1 MKHGRLIRN
10 IAVGLLAVGL
20 LVVFVYLFVSSPS
33 RRNADG
39 RCGGVVVR
47 INAHQGGEPLF
58 LSPDGVV
65 DELTRHG
72 IVLKGRPLDSI
83 DLRGIEKT
91 LSSLSV
97 YEQVEAFIAPSSATL
112 QIRLKE
118 KHPLFIVQDRTGKS
132 HYVTEGR
139 GTISVRQGFATYLP
153 VVSGDL
159 DLLYATS
166 DVYDLMAVL
175 RRDSD
180 LVDYF
185 GQIYVDASDGIVLI
199 PRIGSTRVII
209 GKTTDWEEKLRK
221 WRIFAS
227 SVLPRRG
234 MNAFAYVNLD
244 YAGQVVARDRHG
256 VQGFGRDE
264 EGELVRLDAVAVST
278 EPAAPAPAPVVA
290 APAPKAE
297 SRPTSDQPRQDK
309 PKQDKPKQDK
319 PKQDKPKQDKPKQD
333 KPTGT
338 KPSPAK
344 APTSKPTPTKQPA
357 SKPAA
362 ARPAT
367 TKSMASP
374 KPNGNPNKP
383 PTNQS
388 KKK

>member
-1 MKHGRLIRN
+1 MKRGRLIRN
-10 IAVGLLAVGL
+10 MAVGLLAVGL

-47 INAHQGGEPLF
+47 IDAHQGGEPLF
-58 LSPDGVV
+58 LSPDGIV

-83 DLRGIEKT
+83 DLRGIEKI

-97 YEQVEAFIAPSSATL
+97 YEQVEAFVSPSSATL

-159 DLLYATS
+159 DLQYATS

-185 GQIYVDASDGIVLI
+185 GQVYVDASDGIVLI
-199 PRIGSTRVII
+199 PRIGHTRVII

-264 EGELVRLDAVAVST
+264 EGELVRLDAVAVSA

-297 SRPTSDQPRQDK
+297 SRPTSDKPR
-309 PKQDKPKQDK
+309 
-319 PKQDKPKQDKPKQD
+319 QDKPKQDKPKQD

-344 APTSKPTPTKQPA
+344 APPSKSTPTKQPA

-367 TKSMASP
+367 TKSTASP

>member
-1 MKHGRLIRN
+1 MKRGRLIRN
-10 IAVGLLAVGL
+10 MAVGLLAVGL

-47 INAHQGGEPLF
+47 IDAHQGGEPLF
-58 LSPDGVV
+58 LSPDGIV

-97 YEQVEAFIAPSSATL
+97 YEQVEAFVSPSSATL

-159 DLLYATS
+159 DLQYATS

-185 GQIYVDASDGIVLI
+185 GQVYVDASDGIVLI
-199 PRIGSTRVII
+199 PRIGHTRVII

-264 EGELVRLDAVAVST
+264 EGELVRLDAVAVSA
-278 EPAAPAPAPVVA
+278 EPAAAAPAPVVA

-297 SRPTSDQPRQDK
+297 SRPTSDKPR
-309 PKQDKPKQDK
+309 QDK

-344 APTSKPTPTKQPA
+344 APPSKPTPTKQPA

-367 TKSMASP
+367 TKSTASP

>member
-1 MKHGRLIRN
+1 MKRGRLIRN
-10 IAVGLLAVGL
+10 MAVGLLAVGL

-47 INAHQGGEPLF
+47 IDAHQGGEPLF
-58 LSPDGVV
+58 LSPDGIV

-97 YEQVEAFIAPSSATL
+97 YEQVEAFVSPSSATL

-139 GTISVRQGFATYLP
+139 GTITVRQGFATYLP

-159 DLLYATS
+159 DLQYATS

-185 GQIYVDASDGIVLI
+185 GQVYVDASDGIVLI
-199 PRIGSTRVII
+199 PRIGHTRVII

-264 EGELVRLDAVAVST
+264 EGELVRLDAAAVSS
-278 EPAAPAPAPVVA
+278 EPATPAPAPVVA

-297 SRPTSDQPRQDK
+297 SRPTSDKPRQE
-309 PKQDKPKQDK
+309 
-319 PKQDKPKQDKPKQD
+319 KPKQDKPKQD

-344 APTSKPTPTKQPA
+344 APPSKPTPTKQPA
-357 SKPAA
+357 SRPAA

-367 TKSMASP
+367 TKSTASP

>member
-1 MKHGRLIRN
+1 MKRGRLIRN
-10 IAVGLLAVGL
+10 MAVGLLAVGL

-47 INAHQGGEPLF
+47 IDAHQGGEPLF
-58 LSPDGVV
+58 LSPDGIV

-97 YEQVEAFIAPSSATL
+97 YEQVEAFVSPSSATL

-159 DLLYATS
+159 DLQYATS

-185 GQIYVDASDGIVLI
+185 GQVYVDASDGIVLI
-199 PRIGSTRVII
+199 PRIGHTRVVI

-264 EGELVRLDAVAVST
+264 EGELVRLDAVAVSA

-297 SRPTSDQPRQDK
+297 SRPTSDKPR
-309 PKQDKPKQDK
+309 
-319 PKQDKPKQDKPKQD
+319 QDKPKQDKPKQD

-344 APTSKPTPTKQPA
+344 APPSKPTPTKQPA

-367 TKSMASP
+367 TKSTASP

>member
-1 MKHGRLIRN
+1 MKRGRLIRN

-159 DLLYATS
+159 DLQYATS

-180 LVDYF
+180 LMDYF
-185 GQIYVDASDGIVLI
+185 GQVYVDASDGIVLI
-199 PRIGSTRVII
+199 PRIGCTRVII

-244 YAGQVVARDRHG
+244 YAGQVVARDRYG

-297 SRPTSDQPRQDK
+297 SRPTSDKLRQE
-309 PKQDKPKQDK
+309 
-319 PKQDKPKQDKPKQD
+319 KPKQDKPKQD

-344 APTSKPTPTKQPA
+344 VPPSKPTPTKQPA

-374 KPNGNPNKP
+374 KPKGNPNKP

>member
-1 MKHGRLIRN
+1 MKRGRLIRN
-10 IAVGLLAVGL
+10 MAVGLLAVGL

-47 INAHQGGEPLF
+47 IDAHQGGEPLF
-58 LSPDGVV
+58 LSPDGIV
-65 DELTRHG
+65 DELTRYG

-97 YEQVEAFIAPSSATL
+97 YEQVEAFVSPSSATL

-159 DLLYATS
+159 DLQYATS

-185 GQIYVDASDGIVLI
+185 GQVYVDASDGIVLI
-199 PRIGSTRVII
+199 PRIGHTRVII

-297 SRPTSDQPRQDK
+297 SRPTSDKPRQE
-309 PKQDKPKQDK
+309 
-319 PKQDKPKQDKPKQD
+319 KPKQDKPKQD

-344 APTSKPTPTKQPA
+344 APPSKPTPTKQPA

-367 TKSMASP
+367 TKSTASP

>member
-1 MKHGRLIRN
+1 MKRGRLIRN
-10 IAVGLLAVGL
+10 MAVGLLAVGL

-47 INAHQGGEPLF
+47 IDAHQGGEPLF
-58 LSPDGVV
+58 LSPDGIV

-97 YEQVEAFIAPSSATL
+97 YEQVEAFIAPSSSTL

-159 DLLYATS
+159 DLQYATS

-185 GQIYVDASDGIVLI
+185 GQVYVDALDGIVLI
-199 PRIGSTRVII
+199 PRIGRTRVVI

-264 EGELVRLDAVAVST
+264 EGELVRLDAAAVSA

-297 SRPTSDQPRQDK
+297 SRPTSDKPR
-309 PKQDKPKQDK
+309 
-319 PKQDKPKQDKPKQD
+319 QDKPKQDKPKQD

-344 APTSKPTPTKQPA
+344 APPSKPTPTKQPA

-367 TKSMASP
+367 TKSTASP

>member
-1 MKHGRLIRN
+1 MKRGRLIRN
-10 IAVGLLAVGL
+10 MAVGLLAVGL

-47 INAHQGGEPLF
+47 IDAHQGGEPLF
-58 LSPDGVV
+58 LSPDGIV

-97 YEQVEAFIAPSSATL
+97 YEQVEAFVSPSSATL

-180 LVDYF
+180 LVEYF
-185 GQIYVDASDGIVLI
+185 GQVYVDASDGIVLI
-199 PRIGSTRVII
+199 PRIGRTRVVI

-264 EGELVRLDAVAVST
+264 EGELVRLDATAVSA

-297 SRPTSDQPRQDK
+297 SRPTSDKPRQE
-309 PKQDKPKQDK
+309 K

-344 APTSKPTPTKQPA
+344 APPSKPTPTKQPA

-362 ARPAT
+362 KPAT
-367 TKSMASP
+367 TKSTASP
-374 KPNGNPNKP
+374 KPKGNPNKP

>member
-1 MKHGRLIRN
+1 MKRGRLIRN
-10 IAVGLLAVGL
+10 MAVGLLAVGL

-47 INAHQGGEPLF
+47 IDAHQGGEPLF
-58 LSPDGVV
+58 LSPDGIV

-97 YEQVEAFIAPSSATL
+97 YEQVEAFVSPSSATL

-153 VVSGDL
+153 IVSGDL
-159 DLLYATS
+159 DLQYATS

-185 GQIYVDASDGIVLI
+185 GQVYVDASDGIVLI
-199 PRIGSTRVII
+199 PRIGHTRVII

-264 EGELVRLDAVAVST
+264 EGELVRLDAVAVSA

-297 SRPTSDQPRQDK
+297 SRPTSDKPRQE
-309 PKQDKPKQDK
+309 
-319 PKQDKPKQDKPKQD
+319 KPKQDKPKQD

-344 APTSKPTPTKQPA
+344 APPSKPTPTKQPA
-357 SKPAA
+357 SKSAA
-362 ARPAT
+362 AKPAT
-367 TKSMASP
+367 TKSTASP

>member
-1 MKHGRLIRN
+1 MKRGRLIRN
-10 IAVGLLAVGL
+10 MAVGLLAVGL

-47 INAHQGGEPLF
+47 IDAHQGGEPLF
-58 LSPDGVV
+58 LSPDGIV

-97 YEQVEAFIAPSSATL
+97 YEQVEAFVSPSSATL

-153 VVSGDL
+153 IVSGDL
-159 DLLYATS
+159 DLQYATS

-185 GQIYVDASDGIVLI
+185 GQVYVDASDGIVLI
-199 PRIGSTRVII
+199 PRIGHTRVII

-264 EGELVRLDAVAVST
+264 EGELVRLDAVAVSA

-297 SRPTSDQPRQDK
+297 SRPTSDKPRQE
-309 PKQDKPKQDK
+309 
-319 PKQDKPKQDKPKQD
+319 KPKQDKPKQD

-338 KPSPAK
+338 KPSPTK
-344 APTSKPTPTKQPA
+344 APPSKPTPTKQPA

-367 TKSMASP
+367 TKSTASP

>member
-1 MKHGRLIRN
+1 MKRGRLIRN
-10 IAVGLLAVGL
+10 MAVGLLAVGL

-47 INAHQGGEPLF
+47 IDAHQGGEPLF
-58 LSPDGVV
+58 LSPDGIV

-83 DLRGIEKT
+83 DLRGIEKI

-97 YEQVEAFIAPSSATL
+97 YEQVEAFVSPSSSTL

-159 DLLYATS
+159 DLQYATS

-185 GQIYVDASDGIVLI
+185 GQVYVDALDGIVLI
-199 PRIGSTRVII
+199 PRIGRTRVVI

-264 EGELVRLDAVAVST
+264 EGELVRLDAAAVSA

-297 SRPTSDQPRQDK
+297 SRPTSDKPR
-309 PKQDKPKQDK
+309 
-319 PKQDKPKQDKPKQD
+319 QDKPKQDKPKQD

-344 APTSKPTPTKQPA
+344 APPSKPTPTKQPA

-367 TKSMASP
+367 TKSTASP

>member
-1 MKHGRLIRN
+1 MKRGRLIRN
-10 IAVGLLAVGL
+10 MAVGLLAVGL

-47 INAHQGGEPLF
+47 IDAHQGGEPLF
-58 LSPDGVV
+58 LSPDGIV

-97 YEQVEAFIAPSSATL
+97 YEQVEAFVSPSSATL

-159 DLLYATS
+159 DLQYATS

-185 GQIYVDASDGIVLI
+185 GQVYVDASDGIVLI
-199 PRIGSTRVII
+199 PRIGHTRVII

-264 EGELVRLDAVAVST
+264 EGELVRLDAVAVSA

-297 SRPTSDQPRQDK
+297 SRPTSDKPRQE
-309 PKQDKPKQDK
+309 
-319 PKQDKPKQDKPKQD
+319 KPKQDKPKQD

-344 APTSKPTPTKQPA
+344 APPSKSTPTKQPA

-367 TKSMASP
+367 TKSTASP

>member
-1 MKHGRLIRN
+1 MKRGRLIRN

-39 RCGGVVVR
+39 RCEGVVVR
-47 INAHQGGEPLF
+47 IDAHQGGEPLF
-58 LSPDGVV
+58 LSPDGIV

-97 YEQVEAFIAPSSATL
+97 YEKVEAFVSPSSATL

-159 DLLYATS
+159 DLQYATS

-185 GQIYVDASDGIVLI
+185 GQVYVDASDGIVLI
-199 PRIGSTRVII
+199 PRIGCTRVVI

-278 EPAAPAPAPVVA
+278 EPEVPAPAPVVA

-297 SRPTSDQPRQDK
+297 SRPTSDKPR
-309 PKQDKPKQDK
+309 QDK

-344 APTSKPTPTKQPA
+344 APPSKPTPTKQPA

-362 ARPAT
+362 AKPAA
-367 TKSMASP
+367 TKSTASP

>member
-1 MKHGRLIRN
+1 MKRGRLIRN
-10 IAVGLLAVGL
+10 MAVGLLAVGL

-47 INAHQGGEPLF
+47 IDAHQGGEPLF
-58 LSPDGVV
+58 LSPDGIV

-83 DLRGIEKT
+83 DLRGIEKI

-97 YEQVEAFIAPSSATL
+97 YEQVEAFVSPSSATL

-159 DLLYATS
+159 DLQYATS

-185 GQIYVDASDGIVLI
+185 GQVYVDASDGIVLI
-199 PRIGSTRVII
+199 PRIGHTRVII

-264 EGELVRLDAVAVST
+264 EGELVRLDAVAVSA

-297 SRPTSDQPRQDK
+297 SRPTSDKPR
-309 PKQDKPKQDK
+309 
-319 PKQDKPKQDKPKQD
+319 QDKPKQDKPKQD

-344 APTSKPTPTKQPA
+344 APPSKPTPTKQPA

-367 TKSMASP
+367 TKSTASP

>member
-1 MKHGRLIRN
+1 MKRGRLIRN
-10 IAVGLLAVGL
+10 MAVGLLAVGL

-47 INAHQGGEPLF
+47 IDAHQGGEPLF
-58 LSPDGVV
+58 LSPDGIV

-97 YEQVEAFIAPSSATL
+97 YEQVEAFVSPSSATL

-159 DLLYATS
+159 DLQYATS

-185 GQIYVDASDGIVLI
+185 GQVYVDASDGIVLI
-199 PRIGSTRVII
+199 PRIGHTRVVI

-264 EGELVRLDAVAVST
+264 EGELVRLDAAEVSA

-290 APAPKAE
+290 GPAPKAE
-297 SRPTSDQPRQDK
+297 SRPTSDKPR
-309 PKQDKPKQDK
+309 
-319 PKQDKPKQDKPKQD
+319 QDKPKQDKPKQD

-338 KPSPAK
+338 KPSPTK
-344 APTSKPTPTKQPA
+344 APPSKPTPTKQPA

-362 ARPAT
+362 AKPAT
-367 TKSMASP
+367 TKSTASP

>member
-1 MKHGRLIRN
+1 MKRGRLIRN
-10 IAVGLLAVGL
+10 MAVGLLAVGL

-47 INAHQGGEPLF
+47 IDAHQGGEPLF
-58 LSPDGVV
+58 LSPDGIV

-97 YEQVEAFIAPSSATL
+97 YEQVEAFVSPSSATL

-118 KHPLFIVQDRTGKS
+118 KYPLFIVQDRTGKS

-159 DLLYATS
+159 DLQYATS

-185 GQIYVDASDGIVLI
+185 GQVYVDASDGIVLI
-199 PRIGSTRVII
+199 PRIGHTRVII

-278 EPAAPAPAPVVA
+278 EPAAPAPAPVVT

-297 SRPTSDQPRQDK
+297 SRPTSDKPR
-309 PKQDKPKQDK
+309 QDK

-344 APTSKPTPTKQPA
+344 APPSKPTSTKQPA

-362 ARPAT
+362 RPAT
-367 TKSMASP
+367 TKSTASP

>member
-1 MKHGRLIRN
+1 MKRGRLIRN
-10 IAVGLLAVGL
+10 MAVGLLAVGL

-47 INAHQGGEPLF
+47 IDAHQGGEPLF
-58 LSPDGVV
+58 LSPDGIV

-97 YEQVEAFIAPSSATL
+97 YEQVEAFVSPSSATL

-153 VVSGDL
+153 IVSGDL
-159 DLLYATS
+159 DLQYATS

-180 LVDYF
+180 LVEYF
-185 GQIYVDASDGIVLI
+185 GQVYVDASDGIVLI
-199 PRIGSTRVII
+199 PRIGRTRVVI

-264 EGELVRLDAVAVST
+264 EGELVRLDATAVSA

-297 SRPTSDQPRQDK
+297 SRPTSDKPRQE
-309 PKQDKPKQDK
+309 K

-344 APTSKPTPTKQPA
+344 APPSKPTPTKQPA

-362 ARPAT
+362 KPAT
-367 TKSMASP
+367 TKSTASP
-374 KPNGNPNKP
+374 KPKGNPNKP

>member
-1 MKHGRLIRN
+1 MKRGRLIRN
-10 IAVGLLAVGL
+10 MAVGLLAVGL

-47 INAHQGGEPLF
+47 IDAHQGGEPLF
-58 LSPDGVV
+58 LSPDGIV

-97 YEQVEAFIAPSSATL
+97 YEQVEAFVSPSSATL

-153 VVSGDL
+153 IVSGDL
-159 DLLYATS
+159 DLQYATS

-185 GQIYVDASDGIVLI
+185 GQVYVDASDGIVLI
-199 PRIGSTRVII
+199 PRIGHTRVAI

-244 YAGQVVARDRHG
+244 YAGQVVARDRYG

-264 EGELVRLDAVAVST
+264 EGELVRLDAVAVSA
-278 EPAAPAPAPVVA
+278 EPAAPDPAPVVA
-290 APAPKAE
+290 APAPKAK
-297 SRPTSDQPRQDK
+297 SRPTSDKPR
-309 PKQDKPKQDK
+309 QDK

-344 APTSKPTPTKQPA
+344 APPSKPTPTKQPA

-362 ARPAT
+362 KPAT
-367 TKSMASP
+367 TKSTASP

>member
-1 MKHGRLIRN
+1 MKRGRLIRN
-10 IAVGLLAVGL
+10 MAVGLLAVGL

-47 INAHQGGEPLF
+47 IDAHQGGEPLF
-58 LSPDGVV
+58 LSPDGIV

-97 YEQVEAFIAPSSATL
+97 YEQVEAFVSPSSATL

-118 KHPLFIVQDRTGKS
+118 KHPLFIVQDHTGKS

-139 GTISVRQGFATYLP
+139 GTISVCQGFATYLP
-153 VVSGDL
+153 IVSGDL
-159 DLLYATS
+159 DLQYATS

-185 GQIYVDASDGIVLI
+185 GQVYVDASDGIVLI
-199 PRIGSTRVII
+199 PRIGRTRVVI

-264 EGELVRLDAVAVST
+264 EGELVRLDATAVSA
-278 EPAAPAPAPVVA
+278 EPAAPAPAPVVV

-297 SRPTSDQPRQDK
+297 SRPTSDKPR
-309 PKQDKPKQDK
+309 
-319 PKQDKPKQDKPKQD
+319 QDKPKQD

-344 APTSKPTPTKQPA
+344 APPSKPTPTKQPA

-367 TKSMASP
+367 TKSTASP

>member
-1 MKHGRLIRN
+1 MKRGRLIRN

-159 DLLYATS
+159 DLQYATS

-180 LVDYF
+180 LMDYF
-185 GQIYVDASDGIVLI
+185 GQVYVDASDGIVLI
-199 PRIGSTRVII
+199 PRIGCTRVII

-244 YAGQVVARDRHG
+244 YAGQVVARDRYG

-297 SRPTSDQPRQDK
+297 SRPTSDKLRQE
-309 PKQDKPKQDK
+309 
-319 PKQDKPKQDKPKQD
+319 KPKQDKPKQD

-344 APTSKPTPTKQPA
+344 VPPSKPTPTKQPA

>member
-1 MKHGRLIRN
+1 MKRGRLIRN
-10 IAVGLLAVGL
+10 MAVGLLAVGL

-47 INAHQGGEPLF
+47 IDAHQGGEPLF
-58 LSPDGVV
+58 LSPDGIV

-97 YEQVEAFIAPSSATL
+97 YEQVEAFVSPSSATL

-159 DLLYATS
+159 DLQYATS

-185 GQIYVDASDGIVLI
+185 GQVYVDASDGIVLI
-199 PRIGSTRVII
+199 PRIGHTRVII

-264 EGELVRLDAVAVST
+264 EGELVRLDATAVSA
-278 EPAAPAPAPVVA
+278 EPAAPDPAPVVT

-297 SRPTSDQPRQDK
+297 SRPTSDKPR
-309 PKQDKPKQDK
+309 QDK

-344 APTSKPTPTKQPA
+344 APPSKPTPTKQPA

-362 ARPAT
+362 AKPAT
-367 TKSMASP
+367 TKSTASP
-374 KPNGNPNKP
+374 KPKGNPNKP

>member
-1 MKHGRLIRN
+1 MKRGRLIRN
-10 IAVGLLAVGL
+10 MAVGLLAVGL

-47 INAHQGGEPLF
+47 IDAHQGGEPLF
-58 LSPDGVV
+58 LSPDGIV

-97 YEQVEAFIAPSSATL
+97 YEQVEAFVSPSSATL

-159 DLLYATS
+159 DLKYATS

-185 GQIYVDASDGIVLI
+185 GQVYVDASDGIVLI
-199 PRIGSTRVII
+199 PRIGHTRVVI

-244 YAGQVVARDRHG
+244 YAGQVVARDRYG

-264 EGELVRLDAVAVST
+264 EGELVRLDAVAVSA

-297 SRPTSDQPRQDK
+297 SRPTSDKPR
-309 PKQDKPKQDK
+309 QDK

-338 KPSPAK
+338 KPSPTK
-344 APTSKPTPTKQPA
+344 APPSKPTPTKQPA

-367 TKSMASP
+367 TKSTASP
-374 KPNGNPNKP
+374 KPKRNPNKP

>member
-244 YAGQVVARDRHG
+244 YAGQVVARDRYG

>member
-1 MKHGRLIRN
+1 MKRGRLIRN
-10 IAVGLLAVGL
+10 MAVGLLAVGL

-39 RCGGVVVR
+39 RCEGVVVR
-47 INAHQGGEPLF
+47 IDAHQGGEPLF
-58 LSPDGVV
+58 LSPDGIV

-97 YEQVEAFIAPSSATL
+97 YEQVEAFVSPSSGTL

-159 DLLYATS
+159 DLQYATS

-185 GQIYVDASDGIVLI
+185 GQVYVDASDGIVLI
-199 PRIGSTRVII
+199 PRIGCTRVII

-244 YAGQVVARDRHG
+244 YAGQVVARDRYG

-264 EGELVRLDAVAVST
+264 EGELVRLDAVAVSA
-278 EPAAPAPAPVVA
+278 EPATPAPAPVVA

-297 SRPTSDQPRQDK
+297 SRPTSDKPRQDK
-309 PKQDKPKQDK
+309 L
-319 PKQDKPKQDKPKQD
+319 KQDKPKQD

-362 ARPAT
+362 AKPAT
-367 TKSMASP
+367 TKSTASP

>member
-47 INAHQGGEPLF
+47 IDAHQGGEPLF
-58 LSPDGVV
+58 LSPDGIV

-159 DLLYATS
+159 DLQYATS

-185 GQIYVDASDGIVLI
+185 GQVYVDASDGIVLI
-199 PRIGSTRVII
+199 PRIGHTRVII

-297 SRPTSDQPRQDK
+297 SRPTSDKPR
-309 PKQDKPKQDK
+309 
-319 PKQDKPKQDKPKQD
+319 QDKPKQDKPKQD

-344 APTSKPTPTKQPA
+344 APPSKPTPTKQPA

-367 TKSMASP
+367 TKSTASP

>member
-1 MKHGRLIRN
+1 MKRGRLIRN

-180 LVDYF
+180 LMDYF
-185 GQIYVDASDGIVLI
+185 GQVYVDASDGIVLI

-244 YAGQVVARDRHG
+244 YAGQVVARDRYG

-297 SRPTSDQPRQDK
+297 SRPTSDKPRQDK

-319 PKQDKPKQDKPKQD
+319 PKQDKP
-333 KPTGT
+333 TGS
-338 KPSPAK
+338 KPSLAK
-344 APTSKPTPTKQPA
+344 APPSKPTPTKQPA

-362 ARPAT
+362 AKPAT
-367 TKSMASP
+367 TKSTASP
-374 KPNGNPNKP
+374 KPKGNPKKP

>member
-1 MKHGRLIRN
+1 MKRGRLIRN
-10 IAVGLLAVGL
+10 MAVGLLAVGL

-47 INAHQGGEPLF
+47 IDAHQGGEPLF
-58 LSPDGVV
+58 LSPDGIV

-97 YEQVEAFIAPSSATL
+97 YEQVEAFVSPSSATL

-159 DLLYATS
+159 DLQYATS

-185 GQIYVDASDGIVLI
+185 GQVYVDASDGIVLI
-199 PRIGSTRVII
+199 PRIGHTRVII

-264 EGELVRLDAVAVST
+264 EGELVRLDAAAVSA

-297 SRPTSDQPRQDK
+297 SRPTSDKPR
-309 PKQDKPKQDK
+309 QDK

-338 KPSPAK
+338 KPSPTK
-344 APTSKPTPTKQPA
+344 APPSKPTPTKQPA

-362 ARPAT
+362 AKPAT
-367 TKSMASP
+367 TKSTASP

>member
-1 MKHGRLIRN
+1 MKRGRLIRN
-10 IAVGLLAVGL
+10 MAVGLLAVGL

-47 INAHQGGEPLF
+47 IDAHQGGEPLF
-58 LSPDGVV
+58 LSPDGIV

-97 YEQVEAFIAPSSATL
+97 YEQVEAFVSPSSATL

-159 DLLYATS
+159 DLQYATS

-185 GQIYVDASDGIVLI
+185 GQVYVDASDGIVLI
-199 PRIGSTRVII
+199 PRIGYTRVVI

-244 YAGQVVARDRHG
+244 YAGQVVARDRYG

-264 EGELVRLDAVAVST
+264 EGELVRLDAVAVSA

-297 SRPTSDQPRQDK
+297 SRPTSDKPR
-309 PKQDKPKQDK
+309 QDK

-344 APTSKPTPTKQPA
+344 APPSKPTPTKQPA

-367 TKSMASP
+367 TKSTASP

>member
-1 MKHGRLIRN
+1 MKRGRLIRN
-10 IAVGLLAVGL
+10 MAVGLLAVGL

-47 INAHQGGEPLF
+47 IDAHQGGEPLF
-58 LSPDGVV
+58 LSPDGIV

-97 YEQVEAFIAPSSATL
+97 YEQVEAFVSPSSATL

-153 VVSGDL
+153 IVSGDL
-159 DLLYATS
+159 DLQYATS

-180 LVDYF
+180 LVEYF
-185 GQIYVDASDGIVLI
+185 GQVYVDASDGIVLI
-199 PRIGSTRVII
+199 PRIGRTRVVI

-244 YAGQVVARDRHG
+244 YAGQVVARDRYG

-264 EGELVRLDAVAVST
+264 EGELVRLDATAVSA

-297 SRPTSDQPRQDK
+297 SRPTSDKPR
-309 PKQDKPKQDK
+309 QDK

-344 APTSKPTPTKQPA
+344 APPSKPTPTKQPA

-362 ARPAT
+362 KPAT
-367 TKSMASP
+367 TKSTASP
-374 KPNGNPNKP
+374 KPKGNPNKP

>member
-1 MKHGRLIRN
+1 MKRGRLIRN
-10 IAVGLLAVGL
+10 MAVGLLAVGL

-47 INAHQGGEPLF
+47 IDAHQGGEPLF
-58 LSPDGVV
+58 LSPDGIV

-97 YEQVEAFIAPSSATL
+97 YEQVEAFVSPSSATL

-153 VVSGDL
+153 IVSGDL
-159 DLLYATS
+159 DLQYATS

-185 GQIYVDASDGIVLI
+185 GQVYVDASDGIVLI
-199 PRIGSTRVII
+199 PRIGHTRVII

-264 EGELVRLDAVAVST
+264 EGELVRLDAVAVSA
-278 EPAAPAPAPVVA
+278 EPAAPAPAPAPVVA

-297 SRPTSDQPRQDK
+297 SRPTSDKPR
-309 PKQDKPKQDK
+309 
-319 PKQDKPKQDKPKQD
+319 QDKPKQDKPKQD

-344 APTSKPTPTKQPA
+344 APPSKPTPTKQPA

-362 ARPAT
+362 AKPAT
-367 TKSMASP
+367 TKSTASP

>member
-47 INAHQGGEPLF
+47 INAHQGGESLF

-244 YAGQVVARDRHG
+244 YAGQVVARDRYG

-297 SRPTSDQPRQDK
+297 SRPTSDQLR
-309 PKQDKPKQDK
+309 QDKPKQDK

-357 SKPAA
+357 SKTAA
-362 ARPAT
+362 AKPAT
-367 TKSMASP
+367 TKSTASP
-374 KPNGNPNKP
+374 KPNGNPKKP

>member
-1 MKHGRLIRN
+1 MKRGRLIRN
-10 IAVGLLAVGL
+10 MAVGLLAVGL
-20 LVVFVYLFVSSPS
+20 LVVFVYIFVSSPS

-47 INAHQGGEPLF
+47 IDAHQGGKPLF
-58 LSPDGVV
+58 LSPDGIV

-83 DLRGIEKT
+83 DLWGIEKT

-97 YEQVEAFIAPSSATL
+97 YEQVEAFVSPSSATL

-153 VVSGDL
+153 IVSGDL

-185 GQIYVDASDGIVLI
+185 GQVYVDASDGIVLI
-199 PRIGSTRVII
+199 PRIGHTRVII

-264 EGELVRLDAVAVST
+264 EGELVRLDAVAVSA
-278 EPAAPAPAPVVA
+278 EPAAPAPAPVVT

-297 SRPTSDQPRQDK
+297 SRPTSDKPR
-309 PKQDKPKQDK
+309 QDK

-338 KPSPAK
+338 KPSPTK
-344 APTSKPTPTKQPA
+344 APPSKPTPTKQPA

-367 TKSMASP
+367 TKSTASP

>member
-1 MKHGRLIRN
+1 MKRGRLIRN
-10 IAVGLLAVGL
+10 MAVGLLAVGL

-47 INAHQGGEPLF
+47 IDAHQGGEPLF
-58 LSPDGVV
+58 LSPDGIV

-97 YEQVEAFIAPSSATL
+97 YEQVEAFVSPSSATL

-159 DLLYATS
+159 DLQYATS

-185 GQIYVDASDGIVLI
+185 GQVYVDASDGIVLI
-199 PRIGSTRVII
+199 PRIGHTRVVI

-244 YAGQVVARDRHG
+244 YAGQVVARDRYG

-264 EGELVRLDAVAVST
+264 EGELVRLDAVAVSA
-278 EPAAPAPAPVVA
+278 EPAAPTPAPVVA

-297 SRPTSDQPRQDK
+297 SRPTSDKPR
-309 PKQDKPKQDK
+309 QDK

-344 APTSKPTPTKQPA
+344 APPSKPTPTKQPA

-367 TKSMASP
+367 TKSTASP

>member
-1 MKHGRLIRN
+1 MKRGRLIRN
-10 IAVGLLAVGL
+10 MAVGLLAVGL

-47 INAHQGGEPLF
+47 IDAHQGGEPLF
-58 LSPDGVV
+58 LSPDGIV

-97 YEQVEAFIAPSSATL
+97 YEQVEAFVSPSSATL

-153 VVSGDL
+153 IVSGDL
-159 DLLYATS
+159 DLQYATS

-185 GQIYVDASDGIVLI
+185 GQVYVDASDGIVLI
-199 PRIGSTRVII
+199 PRIGHTRVVI

-264 EGELVRLDAVAVST
+264 EGELVRLDAVAVSA

-297 SRPTSDQPRQDK
+297 SRSTSDKPR
-309 PKQDKPKQDK
+309 
-319 PKQDKPKQDKPKQD
+319 QDKPKQDKPKQD

-344 APTSKPTPTKQPA
+344 APPSKPTPTKQPA

-367 TKSMASP
+367 TKSTASP

>member
-1 MKHGRLIRN
+1 MKRGRLIRN
-10 IAVGLLAVGL
+10 IAVGLLEVGL

-47 INAHQGGEPLF
+47 IDAHQGGEPLF
-58 LSPDGVV
+58 LSPDGIV

-97 YEQVEAFIAPSSATL
+97 YEKVEAFVSPSSATL

-159 DLLYATS
+159 DLQYATS
-166 DVYDLMAVL
+166 DVYDLMAAL

-185 GQIYVDASDGIVLI
+185 GQVYVDASDGIVLI
-199 PRIGSTRVII
+199 PRIGHTRVII

-264 EGELVRLDAVAVST
+264 EGELVRLDAVAVSA
-278 EPAAPAPAPVVA
+278 EPEVPAPAPVVA

-297 SRPTSDQPRQDK
+297 SRPTSDKPR
-309 PKQDKPKQDK
+309 
-319 PKQDKPKQDKPKQD
+319 QDKPKQDKPKQD

-344 APTSKPTPTKQPA
+344 APPAKPTPTKQPA

-362 ARPAT
+362 AKPAA
-367 TKSMASP
+367 TKSTASP

>member
-1 MKHGRLIRN
+1 MKRGRLIRN
-10 IAVGLLAVGL
+10 MAVGLLAVGL

-47 INAHQGGEPLF
+47 IDAHQGGEPLF
-58 LSPDGVV
+58 LSPDGIV

-83 DLRGIEKT
+83 DLRGIEKM

-97 YEQVEAFIAPSSATL
+97 YEQVEAFVSPSSATL

-153 VVSGDL
+153 IVSGDL
-159 DLLYATS
+159 DLQYATS

-185 GQIYVDASDGIVLI
+185 GQVYVDASDGIVLI
-199 PRIGSTRVII
+199 PRIGRTRVVI

-264 EGELVRLDAVAVST
+264 EGELVRLDAAAVSA
-278 EPAAPAPAPVVA
+278 EPAAPAPAPVVT

-297 SRPTSDQPRQDK
+297 SRPTSDKPRQE
-309 PKQDKPKQDK
+309 
-319 PKQDKPKQDKPKQD
+319 KPKQDKPKQD

-338 KPSPAK
+338 KSSPAK
-344 APTSKPTPTKQPA
+344 APPSKPTPTKQPA

-362 ARPAT
+362 AKPAT
-367 TKSMASP
+367 TKSTASP

>member
-1 MKHGRLIRN
+1 MKRGRLIRN
-10 IAVGLLAVGL
+10 MAVGLLAVGL

-47 INAHQGGEPLF
+47 IDAHQGGEPLF
-58 LSPDGVV
+58 LSPDGIV

-97 YEQVEAFIAPSSATL
+97 YEQVEAFVSPSSATL

-159 DLLYATS
+159 DLKYATS

-185 GQIYVDASDGIVLI
+185 GQVYVDASDGIVLI
-199 PRIGSTRVII
+199 PRIGHTRVII

-244 YAGQVVARDRHG
+244 YAGQVVARDRYG

-264 EGELVRLDAVAVST
+264 EGELVRLDAVAVSA

-297 SRPTSDQPRQDK
+297 SRPTSDKPR
-309 PKQDKPKQDK
+309 
-319 PKQDKPKQDKPKQD
+319 QDKPKQDKPKQD

-344 APTSKPTPTKQPA
+344 APPSKPTPTKQPA

-362 ARPAT
+362 TKPAT
-367 TKSMASP
+367 TKSTASP